1 MPSIY
6 ERLTAFNNN
15 RLPDMVKLK
24 YKTMSANPFSFFRGT
39 CHLFYEDL
47 SKSDNFPVSPLTW
60 ICGDLHLENFGSFKG
75 DDHQVYFD
83 LNDFD
88 EALLAPAAWELAR
101 LVTSIFI
108 AFDNLCLKEEEALQI
123 AQNYLKTYS
132 ASLSNGKAICLDPRT
147 ADGIVCTFL
156 TAVEKR
162 KQKELLKKRTI
173 ERKGKLT
180 LLLDGR
186 HFEIEK
192 SLKKELNLF
201 VDDWIKSSKYGHYDL
216 KVLDIVFRLAGT
228 GSIGVKRY
236 LFLFKSQL
244 LKNKYLFVDM
254 KQAFASSVQPYLK
267 IQQPQWGSE
276 AERAIAIKERMQNVS
291 PALLG
296 ASIFLNDPY
305 ILQQMQPTEDRINF
319 LLIKDRYADLDL
331 VTDDMAKLTASAQ
344 LRSSGRQ
351 GSAIADDLIDFGKNT
366 DWQQSILKYGAQYAK
381 RVKKDYAE
389 FISGYK
395 RGNY

>member
-216 KVLDIVFRLAGT
+216 KVLDSVFRLAGT